1 MLDGEI
7 SADATSTEKTLSTG
21 NISNLTTPKQNYEG
35 FIDDIDKSLEGDTT
49 NFDDVD
55 THKYSK
61 YDVMNDDATYFNVD
75 KIANHQV
82 E

>member
-21 NISNLTTPKQNYEG
+21 NISNLTTSKQNYEG

-61 YDVMNDDATYFNVD
+61 YDVMNDDAKYFNVN
-75 KIANHQV
+75 KIANTQA